1 MQVLIVEDDP
11 LMGLDLR
18 EELLDAGYS
27 VVGPAVDEVEALR
40 LAQDARPRVAVVDI
54 NLRGGNEGLEVARR
68 LRQDHGVATVFV
80 SGERD
85 AALRNADA
93 AFGYLPKPYRSQ
105 DVVAA
110 IEIVADLG
118 AGGQPRRPPPASM
131 ELFA

>member
-40 LAQDARPRVAVVDI
+40 LAEDARPRVAVVDI

-68 LRQDHGVATVFV
+68 LRLDHGVATVFV